1 MTHDTIP
8 VSTER
13 RIIGT
18 LFTTQSLFAA
28 AMIASFTLMPI
39 IAVDLSG
46 SNSAAG
52 VPNTINL
59 LARAIFAIPLGW
71 LMDRIGRRLGLSIG
85 FTLAVIGY
93 VIAAFSL
100 IGGSFFLF
108 CLGLGLVGA
117 GRGATDQSRYIAAE
131 IQPHERRA
139 KAIGFI
145 VFAGTVGAIGG
156 PLLVAP
162 SSMLAELW
170 GLPPE
175 TGPYL
180 LGVVACFIALLLVF
194 FLITPDPLELGKR
207 FVDGVTELAT
217 DVATNVGTKVEA
229 ETERP
234 LRQIFAQPLA
244 QLAVAAMVIS
254 QLVMT
259 LIMVITPLNMRYM
272 DHSTAAISGVIM
284 AHTLG
289 MFGLSGVTG
298 WLIDKYGRIS
308 IIMVGAGILIVAS
321 LITPSAESVP
331 MLALALF
338 LLGLGWNFCFI
349 AGSSLLSDTLHSTER
364 GRAQGASD
372 TLVALSSGVG
382 SLATGAVFAVGGII
396 AVCGAGLAFTLALF
410 ALIIWTRMREHS
422 KQVTVL

>member
-1 MTHDTIP
+1 MTNDSIP

-13 RIIGT
+13 RITGT
-18 LFTTQSLFAA
+18 LFTSQSLFAA

-39 IAVDLSG
+39 ISVELSG
-46 SNSAAG
+46 SESAAG

-59 LARAIFAIPLGW
+59 LARAAFALPLGW
-71 LMDRIGRRLGLSIG
+71 LMDQIGRRLGLSIG
-85 FTLAVIGY
+85 FALAVIGFA
-93 VIAAFSL
+93 VAVFSL

-108 CLGLGLVGA
+108 CLGFGLVGA
-117 GRGATDQSRYIAAE
+117 GRGAIDQGRYVAAE
-131 IQPHERRA
+131 MQPHERRA

-145 VFAGTVGAIGG
+145 VFAGTIGAIGG

-162 SSMLAELW
+162 SSNLAQTF

-180 LGVVACFIALLLVF
+180 IGVLACFIALLLVF
-194 FLITPDPLELGKR
+194 FLIKPDPLELGKR
-207 FVDGVTELAT
+207 FVEAP
-217 DVATNVGTKVEA
+217 TKEEA

-259 LIMVITPLNMRYM
+259 LIMVITPLHMSYLH
-272 DHSTAAISGVIM
+272 HSTAAISGVIM

-289 MFGLSGVTG
+289 MFGLSSATG

-308 IIMVGAGILIVAS
+308 IIVAGAIILIMAS
-321 LITPSAESVP
+321 VLTPLSESLL

-372 TLVALSSGVG
+372 TLISLSSGVG
-382 SLATGAVFAVGGII
+382 SLATGAVFAIGGII
-396 AVCGAGLAFTLALF
+396 AVSGAGLAFTLALF
-410 ALIIWTRMREHS
+410 ALIIWARIQENSNTPA
-422 KQVTVL
+422 QTID